1 MAHLPMR
8 TRRLRAWI
16 VLLWLVL
23 AVLLIA
29 GLVVGF
35 AVNGPAGVILF
46 GVGAVGY
53 LVLGAIVFAY
63 MPRRG

>member
-1 MAHLPMR
+1 MADLSMR
-8 TRRLRAWI
+8 SRRLRAWI
-16 VLLWLVL
+16 VLMWLVL

-35 AVNGPAGVILF
+35 AVNGTAGVILF

-53 LVLGAIVFAY
+53 LVLGAVVFMY
-63 MPRRG
+63 LPRRG

>member
-1 MAHLPMR
+1 M
-8 TRRLRAWI
+8 
-16 VLLWLVL
+16 WLVL
-23 AVLLIA
+23 AVLLVA

-35 AVNGPAGVILF
+35 TVSGLAGVILF

-53 LVLGAIVFAY
+53 LVLGAIVFAF